1 MSSHPGRSLVEIAS
15 AYDTDKAASSY
26 IDYYDRYFSPLR
38 QLPVRLLE
46 LGILRGG
53 SLLMWEEYFAEGI
66 IVGLD
71 LDEVAL
77 AGPHERV
84 RIYQGRQEDM
94 VLLDRIAEESA
105 PQGFDIIID
114 DAAHFGAL
122 ARASFWHL
130 FEHHL
135 KPGGIYV
142 IEDWG
147 TGYWQSWPDG
157 AEYRALRQAP
167 PSLGSRIVS
176 KFARLDPRFNAHNF
190 GMVGLIKELV
200 DECGMGDITH
210 GKYGVPPTRES
221 RIEEMSLRHGQA
233 LVRKKTRLT

>member
-1 MSSHPGRSLVEIAS
+1 MSSLPARGLVEIAG
-15 AYDTDKAASSY
+15 AYGTDKAASRY

-38 QLPVRLLE
+38 QLPVRMLE
-46 LGILRGG
+46 LGVLHGG
-53 SLLMWEEYFAEGI
+53 SLLMWEEYFAHGF

-71 LDEVAL
+71 IDAVAL
-77 AGPHERV
+77 EGSHERI
-84 RIYQGRQEDM
+84 RIYQGKQEDTAR
-94 VLLDRIAEESA
+94 LDRIAKESA

-114 DAAHFGAL
+114 DAAHMGAL
-122 ARASFWHL
+122 ARTSFWHL

-157 AEYRALRQAP
+157 AQYRALRAAP
-167 PSLGSRIVS
+167 PSLGSRIAAKV
-176 KFARLDPRFNAHNF
+176 ARLDVQFNAHNF

-210 GKYGVPPTRES
+210 ASHGVPPSRES

-233 LVRKKTRLT
+233 FVRKKT